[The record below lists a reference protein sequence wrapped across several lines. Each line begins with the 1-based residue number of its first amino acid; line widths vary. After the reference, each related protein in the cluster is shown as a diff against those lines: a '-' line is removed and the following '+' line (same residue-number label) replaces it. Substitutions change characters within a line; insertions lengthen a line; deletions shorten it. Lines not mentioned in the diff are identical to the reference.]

1 MSKKSKQPKR
11 KKSLTTNPSQADKW
25 FDLMGHQ
32 IFQGDYTGAIANSE
46 RLLSYL
52 PQQTSQR
59 ADALAHL
66 GIAHSMLQNFPQ
78 SYAAFTET
86 LSVAMRDCLPQ
97 PWGNLGICLMMQN
110 R

>member
-1 MSKKSKQPKR
+1 MTRKLQSSKWKKSP
-11 KKSLTTNPSQADKW
+11 TTKPSQVDKLS
-25 FDLMGHQ
+25 DLVGRQ
-32 IFQGDYTGAIANSE
+32 IFHRDYTEAIANSE

-59 ADALAHL
+59 ADALAQL

-78 SYAAFTET
+78 SYAAFTEA
-86 LSVAMRDCLPQ
+86 LSVAMRGCLPQ